1 MKSFWVYT
9 GLRFLLFVA
18 TFAVVAGVWA
28 GANSGDVNWFWAL
41 IISFLASFLMA
52 YPLLMR
58 QREEFAARLQVRGE
72 RMVENM
78 RSAEDD

>member
-1 MKSFWVYT
+1 MKSFWTYT
-9 GLRFLLFVA
+9 GLRILLFVA

-28 GANSGDVNWFWAL
+28 GVNHGDVNWFWAL
-41 IISFLASFLMA
+41 IVSFLASFLMA

-58 QREEFAARLQVRGE
+58 QREEFAARLQVRGD

-78 RSAEDD
+78 RSGEDD

>member
-1 MKSFWVYT
+1 MKSFWTYT
-9 GLRFLLFVA
+9 GLRILLFLA
-18 TFAVVAGVWA
+18 TFAVVAGLWA
-28 GANSGDVNWFWAL
+28 AVNHGDVNWFWAL
-41 IISFLASFLMA
+41 IVSFLASFLMA

-78 RSAEDD
+78 RSGEDD

>member
-28 GANSGDVNWFWAL
+28 GVNNGDVNWFWAL